1 MENRQ
6 HDEALTRSQVAQRL
20 GVSIATVRRM
30 EGRELHPV
38 RRRDGTRL
46 FRATD
51 VATLAASRAVRPTVG
66 GEIAARACEL
76 FREGKG
82 IVDVVIALRQPFE
95 VVKAL
100 NQSFLEDQGILLVP
114 GPIVRE
120 IEAEF
125 CEGRALT
132 PHDLV
137 RMLRASEQRVIAL
150 AYRVGAAEQEL
161 NVLERDGAMIV
172 PGNIVR
178 DIERTYPGMLSGPRL
193 RPDDLLRILQTLQSQ
208 ITRSSSAPVGSQ
220 EDSAP

>member
-6 HDEALTRSQVAQRL
+6 PDEALTRSQVAQRL

-137 RMLRASEQRVIAL
+137 RMLRASEQRVNAL
-150 AYRVGAAEQEL
+150 AYRVGAAEQE
-161 NVLERDGAMIV
+161 VKFLERDGAMIV
-172 PGNIVR
+172 TGRVVR
-178 DIERTYPGMLSGPRL
+178 EIERTYPELLSGPKL
-193 RPDDLLRILQTLQSQ
+193 RPEDLLAICRALD
-208 ITRSSSAPVGSQ
+208 TRTARTTSSAS
-220 EDSAP
+220 D